1 MSGAGVGAGGA
12 RSRSPPP
19 KNCPVCGERIW
30 STDEGAYFVPPR
42 WQRYNNH
49 LKSTHP
55 EFARWNKRMILA
67 YYIAV
72 LPFAGLSVLA
82 TLTAASNLR
91 NLFFGLSFLSGF
103 AVVIIIW
110 SLRRMGTM
118 KFHERWDKQ
127 HGAAAK
133 PLSEASHL

>member
-1 MSGAGVGAGGA
+1 
-12 RSRSPPP
+12 
-19 KNCPVCGERIW
+19 
-30 STDEGAYFVPPR
+30 
-42 WQRYNNH
+42 
-49 LKSTHP
+49 
-55 EFARWNKRMILA
+55 MILA

-82 TLTAASNLR
+82 TQTAASNLR

-110 SLRRMGTM
+110 SFRRMRTR
-118 KFHERWDKQ
+118 KFHERWDEQ

-133 PLSEASHL
+133 PLNEASHL